1 MNGNEFEKMSSV
13 EFGMSLLDQT
23 KKDVERE
30 RKRRED
36 KDRKYA
42 IGQFVTSGLSSLVKE
57 QFNAFE
63 KNNLY
68 KKGKLNDILNGHT
81 EYKTTQSKI
90 DEEYGGNSLQYWT
103 DFYYNLGQSESNP
116 GGIYENMGI
125 NPQAKPFY

>member
-90 DEEYGGNSLQYWT
+90 DEEYEVIL
-103 DFYYNLGQSESNP
+103 YNIGL
-116 GGIYENMGI
+116 IFI
-125 NPQAKPFY
+125 II